1 MRIDIPLPPTYR
13 FDAMIE
19 AHGWAQLSPFYWDGR
34 SLERVHRLA
43 SGNVVHIDMSPQGD
57 VLEVVVTSSHR
68 LSQLERTDLE
78 GDVRWML
85 QLDEDFGEFYEYCAE
100 HPALEHIPGQCLGPM
115 LRGATVWEDYVKT
128 VCTTNTTWAQTKAMV
143 QRMVDAFGEP
153 LPDTDDLNSF
163 PTPEA
168 IAEQTPQAFA
178 DAIRAGYRAPYI
190 HATATEI
197 AAGQIDLEAFKWR
210 AKQVETE
217 EFMLELRAL
226 PGVGPYA
233 AAHIA
238 MLLGSYGYVPVDS
251 WARSLMQ
258 KHLRGGEVV
267 TDQDVHAHFAPFGR
281 WKALAYRHWKWET
294 EA

>member
-13 FDAMIE
+13 FGAMIE

-34 SLERVHRLA
+34 SLERVHLLA
-43 SGNVVHIDMSPQGD
+43 SGNVVHIDITPQD
-57 VLEVVVTSSHR
+57 DTLEVEVTSAYG
-68 LSQLERTDLE
+68 LSRLERTDLE
-78 GDVRWML
+78 DDVRWML
-85 QLDEDFGEFYEYCAE
+85 QIDEDFGEFYEYCAE
-100 HPALEHIPGQCLGPM
+100 HPALQHIPVQCLGPM

-143 QRMVDAFGEP
+143 QRMVDAFGET

-168 IAEQTPQAFA
+168 IAKETPETFA
-178 DAIRAGYRAPYI
+178 EAIRAGYRAPYI
-190 HATATEI
+190 YATAVEI
-197 AAGQIDLEAFKWR
+197 ANKRLDLEAFRWR
-210 AKQVETE
+210 AKQVETPE
-217 EFMLELRAL
+217 LMRELRAL

-238 MLLGSYGYVPVDS
+238 MLLGSHGQVPSDS

-258 KHLRGGEVV
+258 RHLRGGEPV

-281 WKALAYRHWKWET
+281 WKALAYRNWKWESET
-294 EA
+294 